1 MEARRHLLLGSG
13 AALLAATGFAVNG
26 PLSGVAYDRG
36 ISALGLVVWRGVFAG
51 LLLGTILAI
60 ASTRG
65 RSLRYRTLD
74 RPSALLL
81 VAAGATGALLNLTVF
96 AAFERTTV
104 ALVLITFYTY
114 PAMLAVTGVVLHGE
128 RLSAARIGSLVLAI
142 SGMALVVLSQLD
154 PAEGIR
160 LDLAGL
166 GLAFVA
172 AVCQVVY
179 FTIGHAGFRHLPADQ
194 ATLGVFL
201 VSLPIY
207 AVVALLGGSLA
218 AAVSAPLGDPVLLA
232 IGMLLG
238 TLGAAI
244 PSVLVLTAIRRIGGT
259 RAGIILMFE
268 PVVGVALAAL
278 VLGEAIL
285 PVQVLGGALVIAGG
299 ILLQAVPER
308 DGGERI
314 VTEDEPAP
322 AL

>member
-26 PLSGVAYDRG
+26 PLSGVAYDHG
-36 ISALGLVVWRGVFAG
+36 ISTLGLVVWRGVFAG

-60 ASTRG
+60 ASARG
-65 RSLRYRTLD
+65 RPLRFRTLD
-74 RPSALLL
+74 RRSAFLL

-128 RLSAARIGSLVLAI
+128 RLSVARVGSLVLAI
-142 SGMALVVLSQLD
+142 AGMALVVLSQLD

-160 LDLAGL
+160 LDLVGL

-201 VSLPIY
+201 VSIPIY
-207 AVVALLGGSLA
+207 AVVALPGGDLA
-218 AAVSAPLGDPVLLA
+218 ATVSAPLGDPVLLA
-232 IGMLLG
+232 IGILMG

-259 RAGIILMFE
+259 RAGITLMFE
-268 PVVGVALAAL
+268 PVVGVALAAV

-285 PVQVLGGALVIAGG
+285 PIQVLGGALVIAGG
-299 ILLQAVPER
+299 VLLQAVPER

-314 VTEDEPAP
+314 VTEEEPAP